1 MICVYKLTCGI
12 LTDTPETGA
21 GIILPWHLGRK
32 SCSGKVKQLAHGHK
46 AGGWGA
52 GLGLDQG
59 LLLTRSDL
67 PSHSPVLPPKVLPW
81 LFPHHPSANPHL
93 QCSAQTGHL
102 QAHTTSATSFFH
114 SLKPQ
119 DSFFFFLTE
128 RTEVQEKWSSICPKV
143 SEFYLERVR

>member
-1 MICVYKLTCGI
+1 MICFYKLTCGI

-67 PSHSPVLPPKVLPW
+67 PQPLPCPASEGASLT
-81 LFPHHPSANPHL
+81 FPRHPSTNPHL

-102 QAHTTSATSFFH
+102 QAHTTSTTSCFH

-119 DSFFFFLTE
+119 DSFFFLTK

-143 SEFYLERVR
+143 SEFFLERVR